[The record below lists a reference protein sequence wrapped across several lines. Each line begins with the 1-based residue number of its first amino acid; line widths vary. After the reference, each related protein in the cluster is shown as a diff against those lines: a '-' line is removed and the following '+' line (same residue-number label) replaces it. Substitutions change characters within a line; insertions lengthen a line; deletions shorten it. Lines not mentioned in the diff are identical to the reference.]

1 MAVDMFLKIDGIE
14 GESKDEKMKN
24 EIEITTFSFSAEQVG
39 TAESG
44 GGLGAGKV
52 KFENFEFT
60 MPTQKAS
67 PKLFEA
73 CASGKHIP
81 TAVLSIRK
89 AGGEQEV
96 FLKHSFHDLIVSS
109 FATKDGDPQPED
121 TVKFNFVGLVSEYKE
136 QGEDGKLKGAICA
149 GWDLKKNAKKQ

>member
-14 GESKDEKMKN
+14 GESKDSKMHGQ
-24 EIEITTFSFSAEQVG
+24 IEITTFSFSAEQVG

-44 GGLGAGKV
+44 GGMGAGKV

-67 PKLFEA
+67 AKLFEA

-81 TAVLSIRK
+81 AAHLSVRK

-96 FLKHSFHDLIVSS
+96 FLKHSFHDLIICS

-121 TVKFNFVGLVSEYKE
+121 TVKFNFVKLATEYKE
-136 QGEDGKLKGAICA
+136 QGEDGKLKGAITA
-149 GWDLKKNAKKQ
+149 SWDLKKNTH